1 MDGLFPCW
9 CIMIDLSVQKIR
21 IAFEKG
27 NDILKGVTFDINSGE
42 HVGILGR
49 NGAGKTTLFR
59 VIAGELGSDEGV
71 VIVAPGKRVGVLSQI
86 PVYPEHFTG
95 EDVLRQAQRRIE
107 RMGEEMEALAGK
119 MAEGDSS
126 ADTLRAYDK
135 LSAEFIRL
143 GGYELRRFRD
153 TVANGLGIPMVQR
166 EQPYS
171 ELSGG
176 EKTRLNL
183 ARLILEDTD
192 ILLLDEPTN
201 HLDMSAS
208 EWLEDYIIRFKGTV
222 LAISHDRYFLDRTVS
237 RVIEIVDGMP
247 EFYSGN
253 YTFYLE
259 EKRRRYEERLKQYEK
274 QEAKI
279 AQLQKAADD
288 LHLWAFMGADKLHKR
303 AFSIEKRIEKMRV
316 TDRPKA
322 ETKMRSRFGEQEF
335 RGDEV
340 LLIRGLS
347 KAFGDKRIIED
358 TDLLIE
364 PGEAVALIGDNGT
377 GKSTLIK
384 MIMGEEPQDE
394 GFIRL
399 GPAVKAAYL
408 PQTVTFEDEGLSVLE
423 TMMYEGKCVQQEAR
437 DRLAAFLF
445 RGDQV
450 FTQVSAL
457 SGGERSRLKLCMLM
471 RSDINLLIL
480 DEPTNHLDAMSREW
494 IEEALADYTE
504 TLLFVSHD
512 RYFIN
517 RFATR
522 IWAME
527 GGELHDYRMGYE
539 EYRAYLDRQR
549 ELKQAAAVKA
559 EKPKKEVKRPVASK
573 EKSLAKVER
582 EIGRL
587 EEKIAENEAAQEAAA
602 TDYARLMEL
611 ASEREAMDAELSRLM
626 EQWEELAQ

>member
-1 MDGLFPCW
+1 
-9 CIMIDLSVQKIR
+9 MIDLSVQRIR
-21 IAFEKG
+21 VAFEKG
-27 NDILKGVTFDINSGE
+27 NDILKGVTFDITAGE

-59 VIAGELGSDEGV
+59 VISGELDSDEGV
-71 VIVAPGKRVGVLSQI
+71 VVTAPGKRVGVLSQL
-86 PVYPEHFTG
+86 PVYPESFTG

-107 RMGEEMEALAGK
+107 RMGRQMEELEEK
-119 MAEGDSS
+119 MAAGGSD

-135 LSAEFIRL
+135 LSAEFLRL
-143 GGYELRRFRD
+143 GGWELERFRD
-153 TVANGLGIPMVQR
+153 TVANGLGIPPRQR

-201 HLDMSAS
+201 HLDMSAA
-208 EWLEDYIIRFKGTV
+208 EWLEDYINRFKGTV

-237 RVIEIVDGMP
+237 RVIEIVDGLP

-253 YTFYLE
+253 YSFYLQ
-259 EKRRRYEERLKQYEK
+259 EKQRRYEERLKRYEK

-279 AQLQKAADD
+279 AQLQRAADD

-303 AFSIEKRIEKMRV
+303 AFSIEKRIDKLRV
-316 TDRPKA
+316 TDRPRQEARMK
-322 ETKMRSRFGEQEF
+322 SRFGETEF

-340 LLIRGLS
+340 LVARGLS
-347 KAFGDKRIIED
+347 KSFGDKRILGE
-358 TDLLIE
+358 TELLIE
-364 PGEAVALIGDNGT
+364 PGESVALIGDNGT
-377 GKSTLIK
+377 GKSTLVR
-384 MIMGEEPQDE
+384 MIMGLEPADT

-408 PQTVTFEDEGLSVLE
+408 PQTVTFEDEDLTVLE
-423 TMMYEGKCVQQEAR
+423 CMMYEGKCTQQEAR

-445 RGDQV
+445 RGESV
-450 FTQVSAL
+450 FTRVADL

-471 RSDINLLIL
+471 KSDLNFLIL
-480 DEPTNHLDAMSREW
+480 DEPTNHLDIASREW
-494 IEEALADYTE
+494 IEQALDDYTE

-522 IWAME
+522 VWAME
-527 GGELHDYRMGYE
+527 NGALHDYRMGFE
-539 EYRAYLDRQR
+539 EYRAYLDRR
-549 ELKQAAAVKA
+549 KQLAQTAAVRV
-559 EKPKKEVKRPVASK
+559 EKPKKEPKRTPVGRGASAAR
-573 EKSLAKVER
+573 LER
-582 EIGRL
+582 EIAQL
-587 EEKIAENEAAQEAAA
+587 EKAIAENETEQETAAA
-602 TDYARLMEL
+602 DYQRLMEL
-611 ASEREAMDAELSRLM
+611 TAEHQELTAKLEELYKAWEEASE
-626 EQWEELAQ
+626 

>member
-1 MDGLFPCW
+1 
-9 CIMIDLSVQKIR
+9 MIDLSVQKIR

-27 NDILKGVTFDINSGE
+27 NDILKGVTFDVTAGE

-59 VIAGELGSDEGV
+59 VIAGALEPDEGTV
-71 VIVAPGKRVGVLSQI
+71 VTPPGKRVGVLSQL
-86 PVYPEHFTG
+86 PVYPEYFTG

-107 RMGEEMEALAGK
+107 RMGRQMEELEER
-119 MAEGDSS
+119 MAASGGD

-135 LSAEFIRL
+135 LSAEFQRL
-143 GGYELRRFRD
+143 GGWELERFRD
-153 TVANGLGIPMVQR
+153 TVANGLGIPRAQR
-166 EQPYS
+166 EQPYA

-201 HLDMSAS
+201 HLDMSAA
-208 EWLEDYIIRFKGTV
+208 EWLEDYINRFKGTV
-222 LAISHDRYFLDRTVS
+222 LAISHDRYFLDKTVS
-237 RVIEIVDGMP
+237 RVIEIVDGLP

-253 YTFYLE
+253 YTFYLQ

-303 AFSIEKRIEKMRV
+303 AFSMEKRIERMRV
-316 TDRPKA
+316 TEKPREEA
-322 ETKMRSRFGEQEF
+322 KMRSRFGEVQF

-340 LLIRGLS
+340 LVAKGVTKS
-347 KAFGDKRIIED
+347 FGDRRILGE
-358 TDLLIE
+358 TELLME
-364 PGEAVALIGDNGT
+364 PKESVALIGDNGT
-377 GKSTLIK
+377 GKSTLVK
-384 MIMGEEPQDE
+384 MIMGLEPTDT

-408 PQTVTFEDEGLSVLE
+408 PQTVRFEDENLSVLE
-423 TMMYEGKCVQQEAR
+423 SMMFEAKCTQQEAR
-437 DRLAAFLF
+437 DRLAAYLF
-445 RGDQV
+445 RGESV
-450 FTQVSAL
+450 FTRVGDL

-480 DEPTNHLDAMSREW
+480 DEPTNHLDAASREW
-494 IEEALADYTE
+494 IEEALSDYTE
-504 TLLFVSHD
+504 ALLFVSHD
-512 RYFIN
+512 RYFIS

-527 GGELHDYRMGYE
+527 NGTLRDYRMGFD
-539 EYRAYLDRQR
+539 EYRAYLERQ
-549 ELKQAAAVKA
+549 KQLAQTVAAKA
-559 EKPKKEVKRPVASK
+559 EKPKKPPKKPPA
-573 EKSLAKVER
+573 AKGVSAAKLER
-582 EIGRL
+582 EIGRV
-587 EEKIAENEAAQEAAA
+587 EARIAENEAAQEAAA
-602 TDYARLMEL
+602 TDYQRLMEL
-611 ASEREAMDAELSRLM
+611 TEEHQALTGELEELYSAWEEASE
-626 EQWEELAQ
+626 

>member
-1 MDGLFPCW
+1 MAFFGAV
-9 CIMIDLSVQKIR
+9 MIDVSVQNIR
-21 IAFEKG
+21 IAFEQGK
-27 NDILKGVTFDINSGE
+27 DVLKGISFDVNSGE

-59 VIAGELGSDEGV
+59 VISGRLAADEGV
-71 VIVAPGKRVGVLSQI
+71 IVTPPDKRVGVLSQL
-86 PVYPEHFTG
+86 PVYPDGFTG
-95 EDVLRQAQRRIE
+95 EDVLRAAQERIVK
-107 RMGEEMEALAGK
+107 MGGEMEELAAK
-119 MAEGDSS
+119 MAAGDSS
-126 ADTLRAYDK
+126 ADTLRAYDR
-135 LSAEFIRL
+135 LSAEFLRL
-143 GGYELRRFRD
+143 GGYELERFRD
-153 TVANGLGIPMVQR
+153 TVANGLGIPARQR
-166 EQPYS
+166 DQEYAQ
-171 ELSGG
+171 LSGG

-201 HLDMSAS
+201 HLDMSAA
-208 EWLEDYIIRFKGTV
+208 EWLEDYINRFKGTV

-237 RVIEIVDGMP
+237 RIIEIVDGKP

-253 YTFYLE
+253 YSFYLT
-259 EKRRRYEERLKQYEK
+259 EKRRRYEERLRQYEK

-316 TDRPKA
+316 TDRPQQEA
-322 ETKMRSRFGEQEF
+322 RMRSRFGETQF

-340 LLIRGLS
+340 LVAEGVEKS
-347 KAFGDKRIIED
+347 FGDKRILSGTHFLVEQ
-358 TDLLIE
+358 
-364 PGEAVALIGDNGT
+364 GERVALIGDNGT

-384 MIMGEEPQDE
+384 MIMGLEPEDA

-408 PQTVTFEDEGLSVLE
+408 PQTVTFEDEELSVLE
-423 TMMYEGKCVQQEAR
+423 TMMYEGKCSQQEAR

-445 RGDQV
+445 RGDGV
-450 FTQVSAL
+450 ETRVSAL

-480 DEPTNHLDAMSREW
+480 DEPTNHLDVASREW
-494 IEEALADYTE
+494 IEEALSDYGE

-512 RYFIN
+512 RWFIS

-522 IWAME
+522 VWAMG
-527 GGELHDYRMGYE
+527 GGELRDYRMGYE
-539 EYRAYLDRQR
+539 EYREYLERQ
-549 ELKQAAAVKA
+549 KQLAQTAAQKA
-559 EKPKKEVKRPVASK
+559 EKPKKEPKKTPPAQA
-573 EKSLAKVER
+573 KSAARLER
-582 EIGRL
+582 EIGQL
-587 EEKIAENEAAQEAAA
+587 EEKLAENERAQEAAS
-602 TDYARLMEL
+602 TDYHRLMEL
-611 ASEREAMDAELSRLM
+611 SEKHGELAERL
-626 EQWEELAQ
+626 EELYRQWEEASV